1 MLDLTEATRVDPP
14 TEFPSTPNQLAAHLK
29 SIGTHVFIA
38 VPCYGC
44 KMNIKFLT
52 SLLRLE
58 SFCLVHGIRLTFEF
72 IGNES
77 LISRGRCVLAERAM
91 KSNATHLLFI
101 DADIAF
107 DVVTVLRLAAFNAPV
122 TAGIYSKKGLDF
134 NSVMSTGKAAVEND
148 TSRTS
153 SDPIKLGAKLA
164 DAALGFN
171 INLVQ
176 GKTSHDVRNGFIE
189 VLDAATGMMMIRL
202 DSLRALREIYYDD
215 LRVANDIPSSRD
227 VMPEYVA
234 LFETFICP
242 ETRRFLS
249 EDYAFCRKCQ
259 ANGMRVFADLTAPL
273 VHVGELTHTSD
284 LSKMI
289 SARLEL

>member
-14 TEFPSTPNQLAAHLK
+14 AEFPNTPEQLAAHLK
-29 SIGTHVFIA
+29 SLETHIFIA
-38 VPCYGC
+38 APCYGC
-44 KMNIKFLT
+44 KMSIKFLT

-77 LISRGRCVLAERAM
+77 LISRGRCILAERAM
-91 KSNATHLLFI
+91 RSNATHLLFI

-107 DVVTVLRLAAFNAPV
+107 DVVTVLRLVAFNAPV
-122 TAGIYSKKGLDF
+122 TAGIYAKKGLDF
-134 NSVMSTGKAAVEND
+134 NNVVSAGAAAVENG
-148 TSRTS
+148 TVT
-153 SDPIKLGAKLA
+153 DPVKLGAKLA

-176 GKTSHDVRNGFIE
+176 GKSSHDVRNGFIE
-189 VLDAATGMMMIRL
+189 VLDAATGMMMIRM
-202 DSLRALREIYYDD
+202 DSLRTLREIYYDD

-227 VMPEYVA
+227 AMPEYVA

-259 ANGMRVFADLTAPL
+259 ENGMRVFADLTAPL

>member
-14 TEFPSTPNQLAAHLK
+14 AEFPSTPNQLATHLK

-44 KMNIKFLT
+44 KMSIKFLT

-91 KSNATHLLFI
+91 TSNATHLLFI

-134 NSVMSTGKAAVEND
+134 NSVMSAGKAAVENG
-148 TSRTS
+148 TSRTET
-153 SDPIKLGAKLA
+153 DPIKLGAKLA

-176 GKTSHDVRNGFIE
+176 GKTNHDVRNGFIE

>member
-1 MLDLTEATRVDPP
+1 MIDLTEATRVEPP
-14 TEFPSTPNQLAAHLK
+14 AEFPSTPDQIAALLK
-29 SIGTHVFIA
+29 SKSTHIFIA

-44 KMNIKFLT
+44 RMNIKFLT

-77 LISRGRCVLAERAM
+77 LITRGRCILAERAM

-107 DVVTVLRLAAFNAPV
+107 DVITVLRLAAFNAPV

-134 NSVMSTGKAAVEND
+134 NNVIAAGTAAVENG
-148 TSRTS
+148 SEP
-153 SDPIKLGAKLA
+153 DPIKLGAKLA

-171 INLVQ
+171 LNLAP
-176 GKTSHDVRNGFIE
+176 GKTNHVVSNGFIE

-227 VMPEYVA
+227 IMPEYVA

-242 ETRRFLS
+242 DTRRFLS

-259 ANGMRVFADLTAPL
+259 TNGMRVFADLTAPL
-273 VHVGELTHTSD
+273 VHVGELTHTSN